1 MKKLF
6 IAIIILMICVS
17 AIVLGTTR
25 AFGVIDTEG
34 YAIPADAGI
43 VRALA
48 GEGSA
53 PIPLA
58 QLHRDDEIYKAATGC
73 YVGAD
78 RKKIDLAYPLYTN
91 GGTGLRFFGEDNW
104 LLTADVDLF
113 KSYNGLYVSDGV
125 SYNADMTQADDA
137 EFILLALGNGLY
149 MNVQQAVFENRLE
162 RAVIPINSI
171 LSLREGSIAWF
182 EQNNGTL
189 SYHEVQSV
197 FEATITIGEHTY
209 NYTDLLDALGL
220 IREVIDHTDSDDKPD
235 PDKLQQAETIL
246 NKKGSGGG
254 KKPWR
259 QKGTGHA
266 RQGSTRAPQWTHGG
280 IVFAPKPRDY
290 SYVMNKKV
298 KRLALKS
305 VLSAKAAEG
314 KLVVIDSIKMDAIK
328 TADFRKFLSA
338 VKVDGKAVVVTPEVD
353 NVIVKSARNIPGV
366 LTTVANIL
374 SVYDIINA
382 QYLVVDQAAL
392 AKICL
397 LYTSPSPRD

>member
-197 FEATITIGEHTY
+197 FEAAITIGEHTY

-254 KKPWR
+254 KKPTAGDNTAE
-259 QKGTGHA
+259 GTTDKPSGSGSGENA
-266 RQGSTRAPQWTHGG
+266 GNTTGGETVSGSTGSRRVRLFFCTSSVSSSPASSASQRRASGRP
-280 IVFAPKPRDY
+280 
-290 SYVMNKKV
+290 
-298 KRLALKS
+298 L
-305 VLSAKAAEG
+305 
-314 KLVVIDSIKMDAIK
+314 
-328 TADFRKFLSA
+328 
-338 VKVDGKAVVVTPEVD
+338 
-353 NVIVKSARNIPGV
+353 
-366 LTTVANIL
+366 
-374 SVYDIINA
+374 
-382 QYLVVDQAAL
+382 
-392 AKICL
+392 
-397 LYTSPSPRD
+397 SPSPESLFRSSSAVRPSPHRARPAGSYFSFLAGA